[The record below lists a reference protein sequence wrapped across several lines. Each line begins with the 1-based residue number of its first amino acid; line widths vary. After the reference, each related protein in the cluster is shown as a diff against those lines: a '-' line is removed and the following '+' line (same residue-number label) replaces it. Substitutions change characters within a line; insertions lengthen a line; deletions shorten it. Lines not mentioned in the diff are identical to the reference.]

1 MLNRIYVSK
10 EVDQRLRLLKS
21 RTGLTPNLICRLGFC
36 LSLAQSGVPDIQL
49 YSDSQGKEFNRSTL
63 TGQWDPLFF
72 ALLRE
77 RLDKDGLNQ
86 ETDME
91 SQFKAHISPRSRD
104 PKKVQYSKP
113 RVKLLIVILTICAE
127 LRNDDLF

>member
-91 SQFKAHISPRSRD
+91 SQFKAHISRG
-104 PKKVQYSKP
+104 V
-113 RVKLLIVILTICAE
+113 LLLSQRIKSAADIA
-127 LRNDDLF
+127 DLVVETQRKFSTQSQG